1 VTPSR
6 LVAGTLEVPGVVAAA
21 PAQDARVEIVPV
33 EIVPVEIVPVL
44 DGAAVAVLAVGAP

>member
-1 VTPSR
+1 M
-6 LVAGTLEVPGVVAAA
+6 AGTLEVPGVVAAA

-33 EIVPVEIVPVL
+33 L